1 MIYLSWLEPVE
12 PPRTTIYATLN
23 VYIQYK
29 QLICH
34 GSNQS
39 NYLKLLQKPHQMYV
53 LNRSD

>member
-12 PPRTTIYATLN
+12 PPQTTIYTTLN

-39 NYLKLLQKPHQMYV
+39 NYPELLQKPHQMYV